1 VPLITIVFGAVLIG
15 LALIGYFPTQAPTA
29 LIPGGFGVVL
39 LILGVLAL
47 REKLRM
53 HAMHGAVMVG
63 LLGFIAATVRAI
75 QVAMS
80 ENFAPGRAFAM
91 VICMALTCGVFVALC
106 VKSFIDARRRRKAQV
121 NS

>member
-1 VPLITIVFGAVLIG
+1 VPAITIVFGAVLIG
-15 LALIGYFPTQAPTA
+15 LALIGYFPTHATTA

-39 LILGVLAL
+39 VILGVLAL
-47 REKLRM
+47 SPRLKM
-53 HAMHGAVMVG
+53 HAMHGAVIVG
-63 LLGFIAATVRAI
+63 LLGFLAATVRAI

-80 ENFAPGRAFAM
+80 ENFDPGKAFVM
-91 VICMALTCGVFVALC
+91 VISMALTCGIFVAFC